1 MIILP
6 VDIPCNSRKFR
17 LEIFPFGDL
26 HIGKRN
32 CAETLIRKQVVEVKR
47 RNDMENRQ
55 AVVICGGD
63 LLNSINVT
71 DVRRFDFDELA
82 DWFVDSD
89 AEKTRERLS
98 NMALQE
104 VDRCVD
110 IFNPIKHLMLGAI
123 TGNHENMM
131 RKRNNLNVHKLI
143 CEKLGI
149 ANLTDEAIIVFKFTK
164 TNGTKQNIK
173 LYIRHGYGGGRT
185 PGAEPNKLARMLA
198 EWEDC
203 NVCLTGHSHTYC
215 LLPPKPVL
223 YVNNTYNKLLQRYR
237 FAANWGCWQY
247 SHLEGVG
254 SYESAACYPASPMMT
269 LKVVIWPFWS
279 TRIDGKEVMIPKIEL
294 REYPIL

>member
-6 VDIPCNSRKFR
+6 ININCNSRKFR
-17 LEIFPFGDL
+17 LEIFPFGDT

-32 CAETLIRKQVVEVKR
+32 CAEELIRKQVAEVKK
-47 RNDMENRQ
+47 RNEMKNHQ
-55 AVVICGGD
+55 AVCIGGGD
-63 LLNSINVT
+63 LLNSINIT
-71 DVRRFDFDELA
+71 DIRRFDFDELA

-104 VDRCVD
+104 VDRCVG

-131 RKRNNLNVHKLI
+131 RKRNNINVHKLV
-143 CEKLGI
+143 CEKLNI
-149 ANLTDEAIIVFKFTK
+149 PNLTDEAIIVFKFCR
-164 TNGTKQNIK
+164 GGRDKQTIK

-203 NVCLTGHSHTYC
+203 NVCLSGHSHTFC

-223 YVNNTYNKLLQRYR
+223 FVSKNNHRLLQRYR

-247 SHLEGVG
+247 SHLQGVG

-279 TRIDGKEVMIPKIEL
+279 MYVDGKEAMVPKIEL